1 MADNRKYYY
10 LKLKESYFDEDAI
23 VLLESMQDGVL
34 YSNIL
39 LKLYLKSLKN
49 GGKLQLDENIPYTS
63 QMIAT
68 ITRQQVGTV
77 ERALQIFMKLGLVE
91 PLQNGAL
98 YMSNIEL
105 LIGQSSTEG
114 ERKRKARLAL
124 QAQKAL
130 PERSADKCPPYQ
142 ADICPPEIEI
152 EKEIDI
158 EIEKERELETGHPA
172 PAYGRYRNVFLSD
185 KELAELKNEL
195 PGKWE
200 YYIDRLSCH
209 IASSGKK
216 YKSHAATIYKWAQE
230 DAAKKAPKKGIPDYT
245 CKEGESL

>member
-10 LKLKESYFDEDAI
+10 LKLKESYFDDDAI
-23 VLLESMQDGVL
+23 VLLESMQDGVI

-49 GGKLQLDENIPYTS
+49 GGKLQLDENIPYTA

-77 ERALQIFMKLGLVE
+77 ERALKIFMKLGLVE
-91 PLQNGAL
+91 PLPSGAL

-114 ERKRKARLAL
+114 ERKRRARLAL
-124 QAQKAL
+124 QEQKAL
-130 PERSADKCPPYQ
+130 PQTGADKCPPYR

-158 EIEKERELETGHPA
+158 GQYRTEK
-172 PAYGRYRNVFLSD
+172 
-185 KELAELKNEL
+185 
-195 PGKWE
+195 
-200 YYIDRLSCH
+200 
-209 IASSGKK
+209 
-216 YKSHAATIYKWAQE
+216 
-230 DAAKKAPKKGIPDYT
+230 
-245 CKEGESL
+245 

>member
-1 MADNRKYYY
+1 MSDNRKYYY
-10 LKLKESYFDEDAI
+10 LKLKENYFDEDAI
-23 VLLESMQDGVL
+23 VLLESMQDGIL

-49 GGKLQLDENIPYTS
+49 GGKLQLDENIPYTA

-114 ERKRKARLAL
+114 ERKRRARLAL
-124 QAQKAL
+124 QEQKAL
-130 PERSADKCPPYQ
+130 PKAGADKCPPYQ

-172 PAYGRYRNVFLSD
+172 AYGRYNNVFLSD
-185 KELAELKNEL
+185 KELAELKAEL

-216 YKSHAATIYKWAQE
+216 YRSHAATIYKWSQE
-230 DAAKKAPKKGIPDYT
+230 DAAKGALKKGIPDYT